1 MNDCIEAKFNNGVIA
16 CNFAYGTALKS
27 SMRNINICEKG
38 VYKLVAYTLDNSS
51 FSIEMVG
58 SHQVGEE
65 ILGNGLIVRML
76 QINKLTEGEC
86 VTLTVKSNAETY
98 ILLSRE
104 YLYIEGDDSIDAC
117 QND

>member
-1 MNDCIEAKFNNGVIA
+1 MKDCIEAKCNNGVIS

-27 SMRNINICEKG
+27 SMRNITICETG

-58 SHQVGEE
+58 NHQVGEE

-76 QINKLTEGEC
+76 QLNKLTEGEC

-104 YLYIEGDDSIDAC
+104 YFYVEGSENINGC
-117 QND
+117 C